1 MMTNL
6 FVSLKANRTLRVSS
20 LLMALTL
27 FAAGALAN
35 GTNPIPYEEDFED
48 APEGTI
54 IAGTNDWASTNG
66 WYDADEGTNTVV
78 VTESYTYPLDVPLND
93 SGSNIVVLSGSVSNL
108 FDHAGG
114 DTNVWVDL
122 MVKPAYSAVQPEVDD
137 DLQLALYFNTNGQ
150 IVAKHKHWD
159 DGANFKY
166 PVWSI
171 LDHPPVPSNQWV
183 RLTIEIDYL
192 TTKEITDETY
202 FRVRLNGGEPL
213 TTYYGLDRP
222 LWFFQPGT
230 YDLIDPFIVPR
241 NGTWLLNVNAD
252 DGIFNLNS
260 IEILGEGAFDDL
272 QVKTSNVLD
281 VGTTHQIVASVTG
294 AGGTIH
300 PGGTLNIPE
309 GDDVTFEMI
318 TLDPVNYELD
328 DVLVGTG
335 GATSSVGDVTSYTIS
350 NVLAA
355 HTIEAV
361 FVEATGPQYTPKGIP
376 FDWYTSHD
384 LDPNTD
390 EDIDSDD
397 DGALNWEEYVAGT
410 IPTNDASVFMLL
422 GVEYAGTSNK
432 VSWYA
437 TTDGGT
443 VTDPFDML
451 ISTNLQTWTTNN
463 IDWPRVDGTHEWW
476 DTNAPAGPV
485 HYRPVILWE

>member
-1 MMTNL
+1 
-6 FVSLKANRTLRVSS
+6 
-20 LLMALTL
+20 
-27 FAAGALAN
+27 
-35 GTNPIPYEEDFED
+35 
-48 APEGTI
+48 
-54 IAGTNDWASTNG
+54 
-66 WYDADEGTNTVV
+66 
-78 VTESYTYPLDVPLND
+78 
-93 SGSNIVVLSGSVSNL
+93 
-108 FDHAGG
+108 
-114 DTNVWVDL
+114 
-122 MVKPAYSAVQPEVDD
+122 
-137 DLQLALYFNTNGQ
+137 
-150 IVAKHKHWD
+150 
-159 DGANFKY
+159 
-166 PVWSI
+166 
-171 LDHPPVPSNQWV
+171 
-183 RLTIEIDYL
+183 
-192 TTKEITDETY
+192 
-202 FRVRLNGGEPL
+202 
-213 TTYYGLDRP
+213 
-222 LWFFQPGT
+222 
-230 YDLIDPFIVPR
+230 
-241 NGTWLLNVNAD
+241 
-252 DGIFNLNS
+252 
-260 IEILGEGAFDDL
+260 
-272 QVKTSNVLD
+272 
-281 VGTTHQIVASVTG
+281 
-294 AGGTIH
+294 
-300 PGGTLNIPE
+300 
-309 GDDVTFEMI
+309 MI

-476 DTNAPAGPV
+476 DTNPPAGPV